1 MGALW
6 FDWTWQTSLI
16 AFGSQRRGSR
26 LCPKDGERGRD
37 GAKTATSGTNNGVS
51 NIVGGRVGGKW
62 LENSPWFW
70 GGEKG
75 RNSEKRLVSY

>member
-51 NIVGGRVGGKW
+51 SMSEGEVG
-62 LENSPWFW
+62 EQPWFW
-70 GGEKG
+70 GVLKNGPPSFAHLKF
-75 RNSEKRLVSY
+75 

>member
-37 GAKTATSGTNNGVS
+37 GAKTATSGTNNVVS
-51 NIVGGRVGGKW
+51 SIVGGRGGW
-62 LENSPWFW
+62 RTAVVL
-70 GGEKG
+70 GGVKNCEQNPVAG
-75 RNSEKRLVSY
+75 Y